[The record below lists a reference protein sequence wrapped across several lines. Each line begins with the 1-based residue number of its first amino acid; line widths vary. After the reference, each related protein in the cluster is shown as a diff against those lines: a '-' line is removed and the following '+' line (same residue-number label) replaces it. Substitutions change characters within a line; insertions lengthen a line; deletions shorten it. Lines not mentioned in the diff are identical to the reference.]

1 LKEASLAE
9 EEVATGLV
17 NREIKRKKAAKEV
30 TLQKAKE
37 ISQEIGAPVEQLRS
51 QLLKL
56 LNWKLS
62 LLRIFNSW

>member
-1 LKEASLAE
+1 MKEASLAE